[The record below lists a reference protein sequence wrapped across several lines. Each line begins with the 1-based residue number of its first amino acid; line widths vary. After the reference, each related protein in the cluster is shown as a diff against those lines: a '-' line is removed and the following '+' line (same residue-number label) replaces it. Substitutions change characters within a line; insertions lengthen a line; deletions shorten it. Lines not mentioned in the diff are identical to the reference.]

1 MIGCARSHLRLP
13 GSAGAG
19 HAALNG
25 RASSWTRAAAR
36 AGRAERRRS
45 MGCRSD
51 VRPCAPIE
59 PSTPRAAVA
68 ADPGRVR
75 APAAA
80 DPTPVLRRHSVDFG
94 ARVDE
99 APDAA
104 ALRDPRGD
112 LRVDRSR
119 RRGEGAHVDPAHP
132 GHEGAVQRSRR
143 RGRPRAWPAAG
154 WAERTNLNTAV
165 TVPDCGQPVSPPR
178 VRGGSV
184 LPCATRPA
192 GPARVR
198 SRISSRSNLGQRR
211 EDAEHKSAGRGGGA
225 SLARRP
231 PAGPRRGRTG
241 PAPVC

>member
-1 MIGCARSHLRLP
+1 
-13 GSAGAG
+13 
-19 HAALNG
+19 
-25 RASSWTRAAAR
+25 
-36 AGRAERRRS
+36 

-165 TVPDCGQPVSPPR
+165 TVPDWGQPVSPP
-178 VRGGSV
+178 
-184 LPCATRPA
+184 PTRLDRPTADQPTVSWRPPRSDDSTPSAKA
-192 GPARVR
+192 GLGVPRPFFPSPRLAGQR
-198 SRISSRSNLGQRR
+198 SRAWAAPAPA
-211 EDAEHKSAGRGGGA
+211 DAGGA
-225 SLARRP
+225 RTAMKP
-231 PAGPRRGRTG
+231 PAAAVLALGPIIGDSG
-241 PAPVC
+241 AP